1 MKGQTFINILFFL
14 ILINFSNAEINKAQK
29 TIITNQIILIHEGLV
44 SEKEVFKKAKMFDKK
59 GILGIGKTEMSEKEF
74 WKDRKELKEYLLN
87 KIEDK

>member
-59 GILGIGKTEMSEKEF
+59 GILGIGKT
-74 WKDRKELKEYLLN
+74 
-87 KIEDK
+87 

>member
-59 GILGIGKTEMSEKEF
+59 GILGIGKTEMSEKG
-74 WKDRKELKEYLLN
+74 
-87 KIEDK
+87 I

>member
-14 ILINFSNAEINKAQK
+14 ILINFSNAEINKAQN

-74 WKDRKELKEYLLN
+74 KSFLEKESLHFGY
-87 KIEDK
+87 

>member
-44 SEKEVFKKAKMFDKK
+44 SEKEVFKKAKMW
-59 GILGIGKTEMSEKEF
+59 GKLVADREEKTQLF
-74 WKDRKELKEYLLN
+74 IN
-87 KIEDK
+87 